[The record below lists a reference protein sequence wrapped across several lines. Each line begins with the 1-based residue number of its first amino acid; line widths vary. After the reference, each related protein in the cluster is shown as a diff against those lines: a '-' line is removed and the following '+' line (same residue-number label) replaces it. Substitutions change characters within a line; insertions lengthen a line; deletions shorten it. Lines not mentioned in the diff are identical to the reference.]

1 MLIGGFVC
9 VLQYRDHQQTC
20 LTTRS
25 NTRKYLKISFQRNNV
40 SEIHY
45 ISIFNILDIPSST
58 FLISFLETRLSF
70 SFELSPFFFL
80 HNFFVVEVKRFEIL
94 AKSREREGEREK
106 EKQVRRG
113 GLISWKLRKSTCIEL
128 KRNIHEIGRERRG
141 YIFSRVWVNK
151 LSEYILFIWPSKRHI
166 ETCRR

>member
-58 FLISFLETRLSF
+58 FLISRDSSLLLVRAF
-70 SFELSPFFFL
+70 SFFLLTQFF
-80 HNFFVVEVKRFEIL
+80 HSWSKTIRNFGEITG
-94 AKSREREGEREK
+94 EREGERKK

-113 GLISWKLRKSTCIEL
+113 RLISWKLRKSTCIEL